1 MGAKV
6 SEEPAVETS
15 DTGKAFGT
23 RRWPRLALAL
33 ICLVGVLVA
42 ATWLQRRTIARGF
55 IDGEL
60 ARRGVQARYELDQ
73 LSPWRQRLT
82 NVVIGDPR
90 RPDLVAD
97 WIEVRTALSP
107 WQAEVLVIR
116 AGQVHVRSK
125 LADGRLSFG
134 AIDRLL
140 PAPSGAPFAL
150 PHVVIDV
157 SDGVLDLDASQGAV
171 RLAFSGKGMLDD
183 GFAGR
188 VRASAPRLA
197 FGGCTLTGG
206 EARFDL
212 RIRDRSPTLRGPV
225 ELAQAQCDATRIAGV
240 RLSGSATL
248 SEALD
253 AWRGSFDASA
263 SSIEHQQGRG
273 GPAQLQATFAGR
285 AGALR
290 GDVKAHAANL
300 VSPGARAGEVR
311 LAGTYFQQADRLAFN
326 GGVEVASAAVA
337 PKIVRRLDPMRAAAD
352 GTPLAPLLHG
362 LIKALGEATSA
373 FSGRTDIQ
381 VRSADAGAELALS
394 NLEAVGSSGARV
406 RLDRGAGVKFD
417 GTGKLLGL
425 EGVLATGGGGLPELM
440 LRVIRAADGRLR
452 GAGYMRP
459 YNAGD
464 ARLEL
469 ARLNVSF
476 DTRGAGTL
484 ETAAN
489 FSGPLAGGRIEQ
501 FRIPLDLAWSG
512 SSLRLNPECVNA
524 QLARLHAGSLDIPST
539 GMRLCPSG
547 SAMLRTG
554 QGGIAGG
561 IRLSQP
567 RIAGTL
573 GGSPFVL
580 ALGDGHVDFASR
592 SFAATQLGFTLGEA
606 QATRLEAGAFEGRL
620 GEGEGGTFAG
630 LGGQIRNVPL
640 VVSQGAGS
648 WRFAEG
654 GLALTGQARVADA
667 AEPARFHPL
676 AGTDLKVRVTGS
688 AVEVTGTLAAERGL
702 QPVGEVRIGHDLGAG
717 KGFATIDLPG
727 LQFAEGGLQPSDLTP
742 LTYGVIADVNGSVSG
757 NARIDWTP
765 DALSSSGTFATRN
778 MDLAASFG
786 PVRGL
791 STEIRFVDLLG
802 MRTAAGQV
810 ASVVELNPGLPVR
823 DGTLRYELLDSRRV
837 RIEGGRWPFAG
848 GELVLEPTV
857 LDFGERQERRMTFR
871 VIGADAAQFLK
882 EMGYDN
888 LNATGIFDGI
898 LPMAFNESGGR
909 VEGGTLRA
917 RGAGSIAY
925 VGELSQRDLGFW
937 GNMAFQALKS
947 IDYKQLGIEMNGP
960 LAGEMVTQIR
970 FEGLSQGEGAKS
982 NFLLRR
988 LAKLPF
994 VFNVRINAP
1003 FQQLLD
1009 SVQSWYDPS
1018 RLIERNLDALIE
1030 EEQRQSG
1037 EAPPASREPVQ
1048 PPESDEA
1055 Q

>member
-1 MGAKV
+1 M
-6 SEEPAVETS
+6 SEEPAVETN
-15 DTGKAFGT
+15 DTGKAFGA
-23 RRWPRLALAL
+23 RRWPRLVLAL
-33 ICLVGVLVA
+33 ICLAGVLVA
-42 ATWLQRRTIARGF
+42 ATWIQRRTIARGF

-90 RPDLVAD
+90 RPDLEAD
-97 WIEVRTALSP
+97 WIEVRTAISP

-116 AGQVHVRSK
+116 AGKVHVRSK
-125 LADGRLSFG
+125 LAEGRLSFG

-157 SDGVLDLDASQGAV
+157 SEGMLDLDAPQGAV
-171 RLAFSGKGMLDD
+171 QLAFSGKGMLDD
-183 GFAGR
+183 GFAGQ

-197 FGGCTLTGG
+197 FGECALTGG
-206 EARFDL
+206 EARFDV
-212 RIRDRSPTLRGPV
+212 RIEDRSPTLRGPV
-225 ELAQAQCDATRIAGV
+225 ELAQAQCGATRIAGL
-240 RLSGSATL
+240 RLTGSVTL

-253 AWRGSFDASA
+253 AWRGSLDAGA
-263 SSIEHQQGRG
+263 SSVEHPQGRG
-273 GPAQLQATFAGR
+273 GPARLQATFAGK

-290 GDVKAHAANL
+290 GDVKARVANL

-311 LAGTYFQQADRLAFN
+311 LAGTYFQNADRLAFN
-326 GGVEVASAAVA
+326 GGVEMMSAAVA
-337 PKIVRRLDPMRAAAD
+337 PKIVRRLDPIGAAAD
-352 GTPLAPLLHG
+352 GTPLAPLLRG
-362 LIKALGEATSA
+362 LTKALGEAASS
-373 FSGRTDIQ
+373 FSGRLDIQ
-381 VRSADAGAELALS
+381 LRTADAGAELALA
-394 NLEAVGSSGARV
+394 NLEATGTSGARV
-406 RLDRGAGVKFD
+406 RLDRGAGARFD
-417 GTGKLLGL
+417 GTGRLLGL
-425 EGVLATGGGGLPELM
+425 EGVLATGGGRLPDMM
-440 LRVIRAADGRLR
+440 LRVTRASDGRLR
-452 GAGYMRP
+452 GAGFMRP
-459 YNAGD
+459 YQAGG

-469 ARLNVSF
+469 ARLDVRF
-476 DTRGAGTL
+476 DAPGDGALRTV
-484 ETAAN
+484 AN
-489 FSGPLAGGRIEQ
+489 FSGPLAGGRVEQ
-501 FRIPLDLAWSG
+501 FRMPLDLAWSG
-512 SSLRLNPECVNA
+512 SSFRLNPECTNA
-524 QLARLHAGSLDIPST
+524 QLARLHAGSLDIPATSI
-539 GMRLCPSG
+539 RLCPLG
-547 SAMLRTG
+547 GAMLRAG
-554 QGGIAGG
+554 RGGIAGG

-567 RIAGTL
+567 RIAGRL
-573 GGSPFVL
+573 GTNPFVL
-580 ALGDGHVDFASR
+580 ALGEGHVDFARR
-592 SFAATQLGFTLGEA
+592 SFAATQLGFALGDA
-606 QATRLEAGAFEGRL
+606 QATRLEASAFEGRL

-630 LGGQIRNVPL
+630 LGGQIGNVPL
-640 VVSQGAGS
+640 IVSQGTGS
-648 WRFAEG
+648 WRFTEG
-654 GLALTGQARVADA
+654 ALSLTGKARVTDA
-667 AEPARFHPL
+667 VEPVRFHPL
-676 AGTDLKVRVTGS
+676 AGTGLEVRVTGS

-702 QPVGEVRIGHDLGAG
+702 QPVGEVRIGHDLRAG
-717 KGFATIDLPG
+717 TGFATIDVPELR
-727 LQFAEGGLQPSDLTP
+727 FAEGGLQPSDLTP
-742 LTYGVIADVNGSVSG
+742 LTFGVIADVNGSVSG
-757 NARIDWTP
+757 AARIDWTP
-765 DALSSSGTFATRN
+765 DALSSSGTFATRD

-791 STEIRFVDLLG
+791 STELRFTDLLG
-802 MRTAAGQV
+802 MRSAAGQV
-810 ASVVELNPGLPVR
+810 ASIAELNPGLPVR

-837 RIEGGRWPFAG
+837 RIDSGRWPFAG

-888 LNATGIFDGI
+888 LNATGIFDGT
-898 LPMAFNESGGR
+898 LPMVFNESGGR

-947 IDYKQLGIEMNGP
+947 IDYKQLSIEMNGP

-970 FEGLSQGEGAKS
+970 FEGLSQGKGAKS

-1037 EAPPASREPVQ
+1037 EAPSAPGQPVQ
-1048 PPESDEA
+1048 PPESDQA